1 VLGEIHRNSFKAIEI
16 VNEKVPKLKIV
27 LEDDR
32 KYFRASNNALGI
44 IEVLKH
50 SKYYFGE
57 NNICSPQ
64 RDMHM
69 ANEEQ
74 PKWG

>member
-1 VLGEIHRNSFKAIEI
+1 VLGEIRRNSFKAIEI
-16 VNEKVPKLKIV
+16 VNEKVPKLN
-27 LEDDR
+27 DR